1 MTSENLGNQ
10 LNRIVSATQGAL
22 FNHGE
27 LAQLTYGAFDI
38 AARSMQASEQEEIEV
53 TFPIGYRPDKT
64 TIESTRKYKKDELLT
79 RYQFLADRQLAV
91 NGLVQMVTLVEAMLG
106 DVVRAVVMHY
116 PKKLGAKR
124 NVPLQVVLEAA
135 SIEEIH
141 LRAADILLNELF
153 YKSPVEFAE
162 LAKSIITV
170 NLLECPAFHKY
181 VEIKASRDIYIHNR
195 WMANE
200 IYVRKAGTHAR
211 VQAGSVL
218 PANIQYF
225 LESYEACLQMVEWI
239 EKELHQHWHSSE
251 FEEQQNKRKEKVTLE
266 PVSQLNSI
274 ASQ

>member
-1 MTSENLGNQ
+1 MTAENLGNQ
-10 LNRIVSATQGAL
+10 LNRIVGATQGAL

-53 TFPIGYRPDKT
+53 TFPIGYRPNKT
-64 TIESTRKYKKDELLT
+64 AIESTRKYRKDELLG
-79 RYQFLADRQLAV
+79 RYQYLAFHQLAV

-106 DVVRAVVMHY
+106 DVIRAVVMRY
-116 PKKLGAKR
+116 PQKLGAKR
-124 NVPLQVVLEAA
+124 NVTLQTVLEAS

-141 LRAADILLNELF
+141 FRAVDILLNELF
-153 YKSPVEFAE
+153 YKSPAEFADS
-162 LAKSIITV
+162 AKGILSV

-195 WMANE
+195 GIAND

-211 VQAGSVL
+211 VQAGVEL

-225 LESYEACLQMVEWI
+225 LESYEASLQMVEWV

-251 FEEQQNKRKEKVTLE
+251 FEERQKTSKEKLALAQKPT
-266 PVSQLNSI
+266 
-274 ASQ
+274 